1 MAGNQRSGVG
11 GQETGGG
18 CGSLLFIL
26 GSGSSVLI
34 SASWQSSVF
43 TGSGRVAQGKK
54 KGQAPVFFAGV
65 CPLHLAAI
73 RGIFYKKLS
82 LSCADYPFSG
92 FVT

>member
-1 MAGNQRSGVG
+1 MAGNQRSRVG

-18 CGSLLFIL
+18 CVSLLFIL

-54 KGQAPVFFAGV
+54 KGQAPVFFCQGM
-65 CPLHLAAI
+65 
-73 RGIFYKKLS
+73 S
-82 LSCADYPFSG
+82 TSSCG
-92 FVT
+92 NQGNIL